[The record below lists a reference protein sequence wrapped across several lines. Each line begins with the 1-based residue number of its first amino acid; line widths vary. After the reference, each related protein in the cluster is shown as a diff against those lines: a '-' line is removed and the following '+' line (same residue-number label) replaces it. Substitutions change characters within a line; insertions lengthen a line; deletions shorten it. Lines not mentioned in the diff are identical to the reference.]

1 MSISE
6 KVLSAINS
14 SQEMISCEELATQT
28 ATNIFFAKS
37 AAKALRE
44 EGKIRLVAQTKND
57 SAPHRGV
64 FTGGD
69 LYETTQW
76 YEKI

>member
-6 KVLSAINS
+6 KVLSAVNS
-14 SQEMISCEELATQT
+14 SQEIISCEELATQT
-28 ATNIFFAKS
+28 ANNIFFTKA

-57 SAPHRGV
+57 ETPHRGV
-64 FTGGD
+64 ISGGD
-69 LYETTQW
+69 LYETIQW
-76 YEKI
+76 YEKP

>member
-1 MSISE
+1 MALSD
-6 KVLSAINS
+6 KVLDAVNS
-14 SQEMISCEELATQT
+14 SQEIISCEELTT
-28 ATNIFFAKS
+28 KTTTNIFFTKA

-44 EGKIRLVAQTKND
+44 EKKIRLVAQTKND
-57 SAPHRGV
+57 ETPHRGV
-64 FTGGD
+64 LSGGD

>member
-6 KVLSAINS
+6 KILAAINS
-14 SQEMISCEELATQT
+14 SHEIISCEELATLT
-28 ATNIFFAKS
+28 ANNIFFTKA

-44 EGKIRLVAQTKND
+44 EKKIMLVAQTKND
-57 SAPHRGV
+57 HPPHRGV
-64 FTGGD
+64 IAGGD